1 MKIFKPKFWHKKNS
15 FLSFFFLPLSIL
27 LQLLISLK
35 KKLIKQKKFSIP
47 IICVGNIYLGGT
59 GKTPLCIELA
69 EILKKLNKK
78 TAIIKKFYKNHE
90 DEFRLIESKKIK
102 LFKDVSRVT
111 SIKKAEIEEFDC
123 VILDDGFQDSAI
135 IKNLNI
141 ICFNEEQLVGNG
153 MTLPS
158 GPLRESLS
166 SLKNSQIVVI
176 NGNSNEVFEEKIR
189 SISNDINIYYSK
201 YLPANLSQFTNQNLL
216 ALAGIGNPNN
226 FFNLLRKNNLRVTKE
241 IPFPD
246 HYNYSLK
253 ELNNLVNFSIKNN
266 LKIVTT
272 EKDYYRIKHH
282 NIPQIQ
288 PLNVK
293 LEIKNKDKFEK
304 EVIECLL

>member
-15 FLSFFFLPLSIL
+15 PASFLLMPFSLFFQIL
-27 LQLLISLK
+27 INLEKILRK
-35 KKLIKQKKFSIP
+35 KVKFSIP
-47 IICVGNIYLGGT
+47 VICVGNVYLGGT

-69 EILKKLNKK
+69 EILKKSNKK
-78 TAIIKKFYKNHE
+78 VAIIKKFYKDHN
-90 DEFRLIESKKIK
+90 DEFNLIESKQIK
-102 LFKDVSRVT
+102 LFKNKSRIIA
-111 SIKKAEIEEFDC
+111 IKKAELDKFDC
-123 VILDDGFQDSAI
+123 AILDDGFQDSSVV
-135 IKNLNI
+135 KDLNI
-141 ICFNEEQLVGNG
+141 ICFNEDQLSGNE

-158 GPLRESLS
+158 GPLREPLS
-166 SLKNSQIVVI
+166 SLKNCQIIII
-176 NGNSNEVFEEKIR
+176 NGNFNEGFEKKIKA
-189 SISNDINIYYSK
+189 ISRDISIYYTQ
-201 YLPANLSQFTNQNLL
+201 YLPINLNQFINQNLL